1 MSNNKILNFDVLEEE
16 INPNN
21 VITISELLAFLQ
33 TRFLIS
39 YMGNRM
45 QKIYADPYADIKHK
59 NDINHVFSDGY
70 DLVHEGALFLCE
82 HYGEHINDVIG
93 YSKKGKQ
100 ITIRTMCI
108 RKMMKL
114 INRDSRD
121 YYRNIDIN
129 DITDENEPLI
139 EIKEENE
146 NDYTQCDEIVENLNL
161 TDSMKLALECRMA
174 GLSYPEIGRILE
186 RAQSTVFEYFI
197 KMRKKY
203 TAIYGSSYERL

>member
-1 MSNNKILNFDVLEEE
+1 MSNNRILNFDVLQEE

-45 QKIYADPYADIKHK
+45 QKIYADLYADIKHK

-70 DLVHEGALFLCE
+70 DLVHEGALYLCE
-82 HYGEHINDVIG
+82 HYGKHINDVIG
-93 YSKKGKQ
+93 YFNKGKA
-100 ITIRTMCI
+100 ITVRIACI

-114 INRDSRD
+114 INRDTRD
-121 YYRNIDIN
+121 YFRHTDIDNI
-129 DITDENEPLI
+129 TAENEPLI
-139 EIKEENE
+139 EMREEIN

-161 TDSMKLALECRMA
+161 TDNMKLALECRMA

-197 KMRKKY
+197 KMRQRY
-203 TAIYGSSYERL
+203 TAIYG

>member
-45 QKIYADPYADIKHK
+45 QKIYADLYADIKHK
-59 NDINHVFSDGY
+59 YDINHVFSDGY

>member
-1 MSNNKILNFDVLEEE
+1 MSNNRIFNFDILQEE

-45 QKIYADPYADIKHK
+45 QKIYADLYSDMKNKH
-59 NDINHVFSDGY
+59 NINHVFSDGY
-70 DLVHEGALFLCE
+70 DLVHEGALYLCK

-114 INRDSRD
+114 INRDTRD
-121 YYRNIDIN
+121 YYRNTDIDN
-129 DITDENEPLI
+129 ITDENEPLI
-139 EIKEENE
+139 ELREETDSE
-146 NDYTQCDEIVENLNL
+146 YTRCDEIVENLNL
-161 TDSMKLALECRMA
+161 TDNMKLALECRMA
-174 GLSYPEIGRILE
+174 GLSYPEIGRILG
-186 RAQSTVFEYFI
+186 RVQSTVYEYFI
-197 KMRKKY
+197 KMRARY
-203 TAIYGSSYERL
+203 TTIYG

>member
-1 MSNNKILNFDVLEEE
+1 MSNNRILNFSVLEEE
-16 INPNN
+16 IKPNN

-45 QKIYADPYADIKHK
+45 QKIYADLYADIKHK

-70 DLVHEGALFLCE
+70 DLVQEGALFLCE
-82 HYGEHINDVIG
+82 HYGENTNDIIG
-93 YSKKGKQ
+93 YSKKGKA
-100 ITIRTMCI
+100 ITIRVACI

-121 YYRNIDIN
+121 YYRHTDIDNITAED
-129 DITDENEPLI
+129 EPLI
-139 EIKEENE
+139 ELREETND
-146 NDYTQCDEIVENLNL
+146 DYTHCDEIVENLNL
-161 TDSMKLALECRMA
+161 TDNMKLALECRMA

-186 RAQSTVFEYFI
+186 RTQSTVFEYFI
-197 KMRKKY
+197 KMRLRY
-203 TAIYGSSYERL
+203 LAIYG

>member
-1 MSNNKILNFDVLEEE
+1 
-16 INPNN
+16 
-21 VITISELLAFLQ
+21 
-33 TRFLIS
+33 
-39 YMGNRM
+39 MGNRM
-45 QKIYADPYADIKHK
+45 QKIYADLYADIKHK

>member
-45 QKIYADPYADIKHK
+45 QKIYADLYADIKHK
-59 NDINHVFSDGY
+59 NDINHVFRDGY

>member
-1 MSNNKILNFDVLEEE
+1 MSNNRILNFSVLEEE
-16 INPNN
+16 IKPNN

-45 QKIYADPYADIKHK
+45 QKIYADLYADIKHK

>member
-1 MSNNKILNFDVLEEE
+1 MSNNRILNFSVLQEE

-21 VITISELLAFLQ
+21 VIAISELLAFLQ

-45 QKIYADPYADIKHK
+45 QKIYADLYADIKHK
-59 NDINHVFSDGY
+59 NDINHIFSDGY
-70 DLVHEGALFLCE
+70 DLVHEGVLYLCE
-82 HYGEHINDVIG
+82 HYGEHINDFIG

-121 YYRNIDIN
+121 YYRYTDIDNITAED
-129 DITDENEPLI
+129 EPLI
-139 EIKEENE
+139 ELREETND
-146 NDYTQCDEIVENLNL
+146 DYTHCYEIVENLNL
-161 TDSMKLALECRMA
+161 TDNMKLALECRMA

-186 RAQSTVFEYFI
+186 RTQSTVFEYFI
-197 KMRKKY
+197 KMRLRY
-203 TAIYGSSYERL
+203 LAIYG

>member
-45 QKIYADPYADIKHK
+45 QKIYADLYADIKHK

-146 NDYTQCDEIVENLNL
+146 NDYTQCDEIVEDLNL

>member
-1 MSNNKILNFDVLEEE
+1 MSNNRILNFSVLQEE

-21 VITISELLAFLQ
+21 VVTISELLALLQ

-45 QKIYADPYADIKHK
+45 QKIYADLYADIKHK
-59 NDINHVFSDGY
+59 HDINHIFSDGY
-70 DLVHEGALFLCE
+70 DLVHEGALYLCE

-121 YYRNIDIN
+121 YYRHTDIDNI
-129 DITDENEPLI
+129 TPENEPLI
-139 EIKEENE
+139 ELREETN
-146 NDYTQCDEIVENLNL
+146 NDYTHCDEIVENLNL
-161 TDSMKLALECRMA
+161 TDNMKLALECRMA
-174 GLSYPEIGRILE
+174 GLSYPEIGRILG
-186 RAQSTVFEYFI
+186 RVQSTVYEYFI
-197 KMRKKY
+197 KMRARY
-203 TAIYGSSYERL
+203 TAIYG

>member
-1 MSNNKILNFDVLEEE
+1 MSNNRILNFSVLQEE

-21 VITISELLAFLQ
+21 VIAISEILAFTQ
-33 TRFLIS
+33 TRYLIS

-45 QKIYADPYADIKHK
+45 QKIYADLYADIKHK

-70 DLVHEGALFLCE
+70 DLVHEGALYLCE

-93 YSKKGKQ
+93 YSKKDKK

-114 INRDSRD
+114 INRDTRD
-121 YYRNIDIN
+121 YYRHTDIDNIQQEDEPIIEMREDI
-129 DITDENEPLI
+129 DY
-139 EIKEENE
+139 
-146 NDYTQCDEIVENLNL
+146 DYTHCDEIIENLNL
-161 TDSMKLALECRMA
+161 TDNMKLALECRMA

-186 RAQSTVFEYFI
+186 RAQSTVYEYFI
-197 KMRKKY
+197 KMRQRY
-203 TAIYGSSYERL
+203 TAIYG

>member
-45 QKIYADPYADIKHK
+45 QKIYADLYADIKHK

>member
-1 MSNNKILNFDVLEEE
+1 MSNNRILNFSVLQEE

-21 VITISELLAFLQ
+21 VIAISELLAFLQ

-45 QKIYADPYADIKHK
+45 QKIYADLYADIKHK
-59 NDINHVFSDGY
+59 NDISHVFSDGY
-70 DLVHEGALFLCE
+70 DLVHEGVLYLCE

-93 YSKKGKQ
+93 YSKNGKQ

-121 YYRNIDIN
+121 YYRHTDIDNI
-129 DITDENEPLI
+129 TPENEPLI
-139 EIKEENE
+139 EMREEIDS
-146 NDYTQCDEIVENLNL
+146 DYSQCDEIVENLNL
-161 TDSMKLALECRMA
+161 TDNMKLALECRMA
-174 GLSYPEIGRILE
+174 GLSYPEIGRVLE

-197 KMRKKY
+197 KMRQRY
-203 TAIYGSSYERL
+203 VAIYG